1 MEKLAYLVP
10 HDFSEV
16 GTAATRQGLQLARQT
31 KGTVHILH
39 IIKAEGERKKAQE
52 QLDAIVKSLNL
63 AVWDPS
69 VTIHIEAGNIFED
82 IAKVAKKINAS
93 AIIMGTHG
101 AKGMQKLFGSFA
113 IKVINSTDVP
123 FIIVQDKMPAEKLTK
138 IIFPVDLS
146 AESIQIMNSAG
157 NLALDYDAEIII
169 IAPQETDAAL
179 KRKITIHLEVVKKQ
193 LTKRNVKHTIN
204 FVPKSKTFYT
214 TVIDFAKKQ
223 NAELIAIAYYTESML
238 PQFDPFAQSIIT
250 NEAKIP
256 VLIIKS
262 KQVGSMYF

>member
-10 HDFSEV
+10 HDLTAV
-16 GTAATRQGLQLARQT
+16 GTAATRQALQLARQT
-31 KGTVHILH
+31 SGTVHILH
-39 IIKAEGERKKAQE
+39 IVKSEGEKQKAKT
-52 QLDAIVKSLNL
+52 QLEEIVKSLNL
-63 AVWDPS
+63 SALDP
-69 VTIHIEAGNIFED
+69 TITLYVEAGNIFED

-101 AKGMQKLFGSFA
+101 AKGMQKVFGSFA
-113 IKVINSTDVP
+113 IKVITSTDVP
-123 FIIVQDKMPAEKLTK
+123 FIIVQDKMPAAKLTK
-138 IIFPVDLS
+138 IVFPVDLS

-193 LTKRNVKHTIN
+193 LTKRNVKHTIT
-204 FVPKSKTFYT
+204 FVPKAKAFYN
-214 TVIDFAKKQ
+214 TVIDFAKKS